1 MLDDLPWVLT
11 FARSAML
18 STFSLFTA
26 SCLVDKVCSITLDY
40 CRKKLNPIFH
50 ALHLLS
56 RKLILINILMYVIN
70 FLYIMYTIILI
81 KSTIIINILII
92 LFRIDIMWLQ
102 AKRGNAL

>member
-1 MLDDLPWVLT
+1 MPDDLPGT
-11 FARSAML
+11 YFACAASI
-18 STFSLFTA
+18 STFLLFTA
-26 SCLVDKVCSITLDY
+26 RAKNQVSGIALDDS
-40 CRKKLNPIFH
+40 RNQLHHFFH

-56 RKLILINILMYVIN
+56 RKLNLINILMYVIN